1 MMTLVV
7 VEMISYLII
16 VWFAISTSHLVF
28 VDAVKKKRK
37 KRKRKLIHISVDGIK
52 LCALTV

>member
-28 VDAVKKKRK
+28 VDAVKKKERK
-37 KRKRKLIHISVDGIK
+37 EKENSFIFL
-52 LCALTV
+52 LTG